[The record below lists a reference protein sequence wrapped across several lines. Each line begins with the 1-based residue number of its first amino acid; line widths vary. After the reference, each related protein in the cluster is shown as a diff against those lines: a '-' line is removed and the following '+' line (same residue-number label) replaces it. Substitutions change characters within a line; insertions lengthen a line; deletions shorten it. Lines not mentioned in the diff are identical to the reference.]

1 MRDMKCKWVHVVG
14 AMASMA
20 VLSCSDKDDGATQ
33 PKVVTH
39 TYKVAVLLEGDDQAR
54 WEKTAQ
60 WALKNIADAQQ
71 GMNSRVELQLTFKDQ
86 DAADIADYMAQLAE
100 DTTVRAII
108 GPCASDRAE
117 QMAVRLGDA
126 IQNHYGN
133 TAYRKPMISPTAT
146 DVEYQRKFSGTDY
159 VWNMSECDIAQ
170 LEILIAAIANQTLAP
185 YGTVTLVAPTTEDGL
200 SGAKS
205 SYAEWFAFIAE
216 EYGLKVKDV
225 LLYKDIDELRTH
237 ARTLPASYTI
247 DPSVLINSVVF
258 IPSGIDESLA
268 FDKEL
273 NSHAADSTTFIPPVY
288 CSDVFVSPTVA
299 AGLSRNSRLSYEG
312 VDLYAWPESGFTQ
325 AYSQHFGTDMVSGEA
340 QLYDALCLVAYA
352 ATWSQY
358 SHTTLNEAVRAVVD
372 GNSGEAP
379 WNCFSYGMTQVFS
392 QLQKG
397 QRPSIKGATGPWL
410 FDPKYHT
417 NRRQSTYRRWR
428 YYEGDFLTTGYATSV
443 ATSHSLSS
451 QDVWQ
456 WTAQRI
462 DTQIPSPDAPIAYPE
477 LKDRW
482 ALLVAGSKSW
492 ANYRFQADVL
502 AMYQLLRRHGYD
514 DDHIVLIVEDDL
526 AENPENRHDKGNVRI
541 SESGPN
547 LRVPEAIDYKLS
559 ALSPDDIGNILQGQ
573 RSQQLPHVI
582 TPTENDNVLL
592 FWCSHGNPGTLDFGE
607 RTMGYHKLKNFLAQT
622 PHRKMMVV
630 VEACYSGGLGD
641 LCTGLPAT
649 LLLTAANS
657 YETSK
662 ASGWSSRIGVYLT
675 NSFTDGLQETLSL
688 RPAITLRDLYF
699 SLASTVSGSH
709 VKLYNTAN
717 YGNAYGESMSEFLK

>member
-1 MRDMKCKWVHVVG
+1 MKHILKYGMW

-33 PKVVTH
+33 PEVVTH

-54 WEKTAQ
+54 WEQTAQ

-100 DTTVRAII
+100 DTTVQAII

-117 QMAVRLGDA
+117 QMATRLGDA

-170 LEILIAAIANQTLAP
+170 LEILIAAIGNQTLAP
-185 YGTVTLVAPTTEDGL
+185 YSTITLVAPTTEDGL

-205 SYAEWFAFIAE
+205 SYAEWFGFIAE
-216 EYGLKVKDV
+216 EYGLKVKTV
-225 LLYKDIDELRTH
+225 LLYKNIDELRTH
-237 ARTLPASYTI
+237 VRTLPATYTT
-247 DPSVLINSVVF
+247 DPTVILNSVVF
-258 IPSGIDESLA
+258 IPSGIDEALA

-273 NSHAADSTTFIPPVY
+273 SSQADDKNKFIPPVY

-299 AGLSRNSRLSYEG
+299 KGLTRNSRLSYEG

-325 AYSQHFGTDMVSGEA
+325 AYSQHFSTDMVSGEA
-340 QLYDALCLVAYA
+340 QFYDALCLLAYA

-358 SHTTLNEAVRAVVD
+358 SKTTLNEAVRLVVD

-417 NRRQSTYRRWR
+417 NRKQSTYRRWR
-428 YYEGDFLTTGYATSV
+428 FYEGDFLTIGYATLEP
-443 ATSHSLSS
+443 TSHSMSS
-451 QDVWQ
+451 QDVWE
-456 WTAQRI
+456 WTAKRV
-462 DTQIPSPDAPIAYPE
+462 DTQLPSPVTPIVYPE

-482 ALLVAGSKSW
+482 ALLIAASKGW
-492 ANYRFQADVL
+492 KNYRFQSDVL
-502 AMYQLLRRHGYD
+502 AMYQLLRLHGYD
-514 DDHIVLIVEDDL
+514 DDHIVLIMEDDL
-526 AENPENRHDKGNVRI
+526 ADNAENRNDKGNVRI
-541 SESGPN
+541 SESGKN

-559 ALSPDDIGNILQGQ
+559 ALSPDDIGDILQGHSSS
-573 RSQQLPHVI
+573 RLPKVI
-582 TPTENDNVLL
+582 KATENDNVLV
-592 FWCSHGNPGTLDFGE
+592 FWSSHGNPGTLDFGE
-607 RTMGYHKLKNFLAQT
+607 QSMGYHKMKNFLAET

-630 VEACYSGGLGD
+630 VEACYSGGLGEI
-641 LCTGLPAT
+641 CTGLPGT
-649 LLLTAANS
+649 LFLTAANS

-675 NSFTDGLQETLSL
+675 NSFTDGLHEALVLNPSVS
-688 RPAITLRDLYF
+688 LRDLYF
-699 SLASTVSGSH
+699 SLASSVSGSH
-709 VKLYNTAN
+709 VKLYNTAK
-717 YGNAYGESMSEFLK
+717 YGNVYGESMSDFLK